1 MKHYI
6 YLIMVSSMA
15 VLFLSGCLY
24 PNNELAKNQM
34 PNESQLEMV
43 EKSVLQYREENN
55 GLVPIKT
62 KDADVDQY
70 EKYLIDFNTLKEHQ
84 LLTEIPGTAYENG
97 GIYQYTI
104 IDPEDDLKVK
114 LIDLRLSELL
124 RDINTKINIY
134 RSKNM
139 FPPFGEQIDDG
150 IFKLNYKKLG
160 YKDEPVA
167 VSPYS
172 KDNLPIIMNEAGEVY
187 IDYRI
192 DLQRALEEFDDS
204 YQDGEDIRSILVN
217 HYPFVPAYSLPYT
230 VIDGDVEFLHKYDE

>member
-6 YLIMVSSMA
+6 YLFIAGSMTIF
-15 VLFLSGCLY
+15 FLSGCLY
-24 PNNELAKNQM
+24 PQNELAKNKM
-34 PNESQLEMV
+34 PNEAQLEMV
-43 EKSVLQYREENN
+43 EQAVLEYREETN

-70 EKYLIDFNTLKEHQ
+70 EKYIIDFTALKELQ
-84 LLTEIPGTAYENG
+84 LIAEIPGTAYENG

-124 RDINTKINIY
+124 RDLNTKINIY
-134 RSKNM
+134 RAENM
-139 FPPFGEQIDDG
+139 YPPFGKQIEDG
-150 IFKLNYKKLG
+150 IYKVNYKKLG
-160 YKDEPVA
+160 YKDEPTA

-172 KDNLPIIMNEAGEVY
+172 KDNLPIIMNEEGEVF

-192 DLQRALEEFDDS
+192 DLQRALDEYDVTYKS
-204 YQDGEDIRSILVN
+204 GEDIRSILVK
-217 HYPFVPAYSLPYT
+217 HYPFVPVYSLPYT
-230 VIDGDVEFLHKYDE
+230 VADGDVVFLHK